1 MRDLLSDLR
10 FAVRTLAKSPV
21 FASVA
26 VISLAL
32 GIGANTAIFSLLD
45 QVLLR
50 LLPVKNPEQLVQLRW
65 QGSHYG
71 SNTGFNAL
79 SYPLYKDIRDKSQ
92 VFSGVLCRYSLP
104 LSFGYKGQT
113 ERVEG
118 ELVSGNYFEVLGVRA
133 VVGRTITPDD
143 DRIPGGH
150 PVAVL
155 NYDFWRDRFRSDPGV
170 LGQKLTVNGYPITV
184 VGVSQPGFDGV
195 EIGYS
200 PKIRIPVM
208 MKKEMTPGWEM
219 YSLENRRGRWV
230 NVFARLKPGVSIERA
245 KASLQP
251 LFHSILEME
260 VQQKEFSSASKY
272 TKDQF
277 LKSTLDVQ
285 PGGRGRSWLRFQVT
299 KPLWV
304 LMAMVGL
311 VLLIACANVANLLMA
326 RATGR
331 QREIAVRL
339 ALGAGRLRLI
349 RQLMV
354 ESLLLSFVGGAL
366 GLAVAVWSDRLLLST
381 MPAGDAPLPL
391 SAAPDVR
398 ILLFALAV
406 SVLTGVLFGLVPA
419 LQSTRV
425 NLAPALKESAG
436 AVVGGAHMGFR
447 RALVVAQV
455 FLSLLLLIGAGLF
468 IRSLQNLRKLDPG
481 FHTHNVI
488 AFSIDPAL
496 SGYSKERTALLYRD
510 SVARLRAVA
519 GIESA
524 AFAVVRILS
533 GDEWDSSIGVE
544 GYEAKPGE
552 DMNPFFNAVSPGYFE
567 TIGLPIVAGRD
578 FLPSDLASKHKVG
591 LVNERFAKKYFGDG
605 TAVGRHFGFGGDPG
619 TKTDIE
625 IVGVVKDAK
634 YVNMRDT
641 IPMQDFVPYDQMDM
655 MTSVT
660 FYTRTQ
666 LDPEPMYASIRHTVH
681 EIDSNMP
688 LYDMRTLEA
697 QLDQSLNTERLIA
710 FLAAVFGLL
719 ATVLAAIGLY
729 GVMAYNVGRRTREIG
744 IRMALGAHGRT
755 VTWLVMKEV
764 LVLLGIGVAIA
775 LPAAWGLTRLVQ
787 SQLYGI
793 TPNDPLSI
801 AAATAAIAA
810 VAALAGFLPARRATR
825 IDPVRALRYE

>member
-1 MRDLLSDLR
+1 MTWDDVR
-10 FAVRTLAKSPV
+10 FALRSFRKSPG
-21 FASVA
+21 FTLVA

-32 GIGANTAIFSLLD
+32 GIGANAAIFSLLD
-45 QVLLR
+45 QVILR
-50 LLPVKNPEQLVQLRW
+50 LLPVKKPEQLVQLRW

-79 SYPLYKDIRDKSQ
+79 SYPLYRDIRDKNQ
-92 VFSGVLCRYSLP
+92 VFSGVICRYSLP
-104 LSFGYKGQT
+104 FSFGYEGQT

-118 ELVSGNYFEVLGVRA
+118 ELVSGNYFEVLGVGA
-133 VVGRTITPDD
+133 ILGRTLAPDD
-143 DRIPGGH
+143 DRVPGGH

-155 NYDFWRDRFRSDPGV
+155 SYDFWRDRFRSNAGV

-184 VGVSQPGFDGV
+184 IGVSQPGFGGV
-195 EIGYS
+195 EIGSS

-230 NVFARLKPGVSIERA
+230 NVFARLRPGASMEQA

-260 VQQKEFSSASKY
+260 VQQKEFSAATKY

-339 ALGAGRLRLI
+339 ALGAGRLRLM

-354 ESLLLSFVGGAL
+354 ESLLLSFLGGAL
-366 GLAVAVWSDRLLLST
+366 GLSVAVWSDRLLLNL
-381 MPAGDAPLPL
+381 MPAGDTPLAL
-391 SAAPDVR
+391 SATPDMR

-406 SVLTGVLFGLVPA
+406 SVFTCLLFGLAPA
-419 LQSTRV
+419 LQATRV
-425 NLAPALKESAG
+425 NLASALKESAG
-436 AVVGGAHMGFR
+436 AVAGGAHMSFR

-481 FHTHNVI
+481 FRTHNVI

-496 SGYSKERTALLYRD
+496 SGYAKARTALFYRD
-510 SVARLRAVA
+510 LLTRLRTVP
-519 GIESA
+519 GVESA

-533 GDEWDSSIGVE
+533 GDEWDSSIAVE

-552 DMNPFFNAVSPGYFE
+552 DMNPFFNAISPRYFE
-567 TIGLPIVAGRD
+567 TIGLPMVAGRD
-578 FLPSDLASKHKVG
+578 FLPSDLESKHKVG
-591 LVNERFAKKYFGDG
+591 IVNEKFAKRYFGKG
-605 TAVGRHFGFGGDPG
+605 AAVGRHFGFGGDPG

-634 YVNMRDT
+634 YMNMRDEV
-641 IPMQDFVPYDQMDM
+641 PLQDFIPYDQMDM
-655 MTSVT
+655 MTSVV

-666 LDPEPMYASIRHTVH
+666 LDSEQMYAAIRRTAR
-681 EIDSNMP
+681 EADRNMP
-688 LYDMRTLEA
+688 IFAMRTLDV
-697 QLDQSLNTERLIA
+697 QLEQSLNTERLIA
-710 FLAAVFGLL
+710 FLAAVFGFL
-719 ATVLAAIGLY
+719 ATALAAIGLY
-729 GVMAYNVGRRTREIG
+729 GVMAYKVGRRTREIG
-744 IRMALGAHGRT
+744 IRVALGARIGNG
-755 VTWLVMKEV
+755 TWLDM
-764 LVLLGIGVAIA
+764 
-775 LPAAWGLTRLVQ
+775 
-787 SQLYGI
+787 
-793 TPNDPLSI
+793 
-801 AAATAAIAA
+801 
-810 VAALAGFLPARRATR
+810 
-825 IDPVRALRYE
+825 

>member
-1 MRDLLSDLR
+1 MTWDDVR
-10 FAVRTLAKSPV
+10 FALRSFRKSPG
-21 FASVA
+21 FTLVA

-32 GIGANTAIFSLLD
+32 GIGANAAIFSLLD
-45 QVLLR
+45 QVILR
-50 LLPVKNPEQLVQLRW
+50 LLPVKKPEQLVQLRW

-79 SYPLYKDIRDKSQ
+79 SYPLYRDIRDKNQ
-92 VFSGVLCRYSLP
+92 VFSGVICRYSLP
-104 LSFGYKGQT
+104 FSFGYEGQT

-118 ELVSGNYFEVLGVRA
+118 ELVSGNYFEVLGVGA
-133 VVGRTITPDD
+133 ILGRTLAPDD
-143 DRIPGGH
+143 DRVPGGH

-155 NYDFWRDRFRSDPGV
+155 SYDFWRDRFRSNAGV

-184 VGVSQPGFDGV
+184 IGVSQPGFGGV
-195 EIGYS
+195 EIGSS

-230 NVFARLKPGVSIERA
+230 NVFARLRPGASMEQA

-260 VQQKEFSSASKY
+260 VQQKEFSAATKY

-339 ALGAGRLRLI
+339 ALGAGRLRLV

-354 ESLLLSFVGGAL
+354 ESLLLSFLGGAL
-366 GLAVAVWSDRLLLST
+366 GLSVAVWSDRLLLNL
-381 MPAGDAPLPL
+381 MPAGDTPLAL
-391 SAAPDVR
+391 SATPDMR

-406 SVLTGVLFGLVPA
+406 SVFTCLLFGLAPA
-419 LQSTRV
+419 LQATRV
-425 NLAPALKESAG
+425 NLASALKESAG
-436 AVVGGAHMGFR
+436 AVAGGAHMSFR

-481 FHTHNVI
+481 FRTHNVI

-496 SGYSKERTALLYRD
+496 SGYAKARTALFYRD
-510 SVARLRAVA
+510 LLARLRTVP
-519 GIESA
+519 GVESA

-533 GDEWDSSIGVE
+533 GDEWDSSIAVE

-552 DMNPFFNAVSPGYFE
+552 DMNPFFNAISPRYFE
-567 TIGLPIVAGRD
+567 TIGLPIVAVRD
-578 FLPSDLASKHKVG
+578 FLLSDLASKHKVG
-591 LVNERFAKKYFGDG
+591 IVNEKFVKRYFGSS

-634 YVNMRDT
+634 YMNMRDA

-660 FYTRTQ
+660 FYTRTR
-666 LDPEPMYASIRHTVH
+666 LDPDQMFAAIRRTVR
-681 EIDSNMP
+681 EMESSMP
-688 LYDMRTLEA
+688 LYSMRTLDV

-719 ATVLAAIGLY
+719 ATILAAIRLY
-729 GVMAYNVGRRTREIG
+729 GGMAYNVGR
-744 IRMALGAHGRT
+744 
-755 VTWLVMKEV
+755 
-764 LVLLGIGVAIA
+764 
-775 LPAAWGLTRLVQ
+775 
-787 SQLYGI
+787 
-793 TPNDPLSI
+793 
-801 AAATAAIAA
+801 
-810 VAALAGFLPARRATR
+810 
-825 IDPVRALRYE
+825 